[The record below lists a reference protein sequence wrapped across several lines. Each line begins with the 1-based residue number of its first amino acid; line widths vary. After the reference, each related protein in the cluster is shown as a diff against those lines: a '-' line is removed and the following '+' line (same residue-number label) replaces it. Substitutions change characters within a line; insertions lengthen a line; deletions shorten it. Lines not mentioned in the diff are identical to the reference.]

1 MSTGRGP
8 HRIARPCSIDS
19 GRRPGSRPPAAGP
32 RRARPA
38 CEGTEPGAALRSGGG
53 RVCDVRRCGW
63 GGGRLTPRTG
73 GATSRSRRPS
83 STATA
88 TSSPC
93 SPRSLARG
101 AYFRVRHGGRAAGLP
116 ARPGGRAPRAARGT
130 GHRPWHL
137 GKHGNQRAARSAAA
151 GRPTGA
157 QSVAEQPGAATPR
170 RPSLLLR
177 RGEVRHFGCRCRRR
191 PAEKALARV
200 PVPALRPRCAP
211 AQFRFSQ
218 PLGECACA
226 SAPSGC
232 QKNRRRRRRGGYW
245 RAHRPE
251 AAGQAGATCSS
262 ECRAELELRLC
273 HMAAR

>member
-1 MSTGRGP
+1 MTTGRGP

-101 AYFRVRHGGRAAGLP
+101 AYFRVRPGGRAAGLP
-116 ARPGGRAPRAARGT
+116 ARPGGRAPRAARGA

-137 GKHGNQRAARSAAA
+137 GSTATSGPPVPPPPLPP
-151 GRPTGA
+151 GRPTGP
-157 QSVAEQPGAATPR
+157 QSVAEQPGGPR
-170 RPSLLLR
+170 HSA
-177 RGEVRHFGCRCRRR
+177 
-191 PAEKALARV
+191 PASFCAEAKPGTLAV
-200 PVPALRPRCAP
+200 SVAGGRPRK
-211 AQFRFSQ
+211 R
-218 PLGECACA
+218 
-226 SAPSGC
+226 
-232 QKNRRRRRRGGYW
+232 
-245 RAHRPE
+245 
-251 AAGQAGATCSS
+251 
-262 ECRAELELRLC
+262 
-273 HMAAR
+273 